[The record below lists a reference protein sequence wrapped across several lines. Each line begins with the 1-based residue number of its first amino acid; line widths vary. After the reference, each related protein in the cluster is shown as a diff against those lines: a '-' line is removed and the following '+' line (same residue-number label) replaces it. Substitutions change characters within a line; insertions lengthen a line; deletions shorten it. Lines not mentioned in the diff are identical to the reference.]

1 MTAQEWPIAATKT
14 PCSPRACSRFASRGT
29 PRAQRNSRSA
39 FTLAEALIASVFLAV
54 TALGVAATLAAASQQ
69 AQDLA
74 QSANCQA
81 LARELIE
88 EVSSKSFTTQPNPGW
103 SNGGRDRS
111 TFDDAA
117 DYDGYTDTSTTGIK
131 TLQGTVVNFNDGA
144 TYTRTV
150 AFEYRTTPNGSKVSS
165 GDFGMV
171 TVTVT
176 ASTGISSQLQAM
188 LSLASTQLKR

>member
-1 MTAQEWPIAATKT
+1 MTTREWPIASTRT
-14 PCSPRACSRFASRGT
+14 QFSRRACSPVTRGT
-29 PRAQRNSRSA
+29 RTARSA
-39 FTLAEALIASVFLAV
+39 FTLAEALIASVFLAIS
-54 TALGVAATLAAASQQ
+54 ALGIAATLAATQQQ
-69 AQDLA
+69 AESLA
-74 QSANCQA
+74 QSSNCQT

-88 EVSSKSFTTQPNPGW
+88 EVSSKSFTVQPNAGW

-117 DYDGYTDTSTTGIK
+117 DYDGYTDNSTTGIK
-131 TLQGTVVNFNDGA
+131 TLQGNVVNFNDGA

-150 AFEYRTTPNGSKVSS
+150 AFEYRTTPNGSRVGS

-176 ASTGISSQLQAM
+176 ASTGVSSQLQAM
-188 LSLASTQLKR
+188 LSFAATQLKR

>member
-1 MTAQEWPIAATKT
+1 M
-14 PCSPRACSRFASRGT
+14 
-29 PRAQRNSRSA
+29 
-39 FTLAEALIASVFLAV
+39 FLAIS
-54 TALGVAATLAAASQQ
+54 ALGIAATLAATQQQ
-69 AQDLA
+69 AESLA
-74 QSANCQA
+74 QSSNCQT

-88 EVSSKSFTTQPNPGW
+88 EVSSKSFTVQPNAGW

-117 DYDGYTDTSTTGIK
+117 DYDGYTDNSTTGIK
-131 TLQGTVVNFNDGA
+131 TLQGNVVNFNDGA

-150 AFEYRTTPNGSKVSS
+150 AFEYRTTPNGSRVGS

-176 ASTGISSQLQAM
+176 ASTGVSSQLQAM
-188 LSLASTQLKR
+188 LSFAATQLKR